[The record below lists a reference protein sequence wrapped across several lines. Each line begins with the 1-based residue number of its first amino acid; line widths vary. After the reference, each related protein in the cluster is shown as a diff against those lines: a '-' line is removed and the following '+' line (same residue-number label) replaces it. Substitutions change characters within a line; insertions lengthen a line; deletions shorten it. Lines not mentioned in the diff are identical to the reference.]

1 MIRIPSHS
9 MRGIGCAKIGTRL
22 GIEFIAEGGGASSK
36 LLNFRRWFVAAEDC
50 GIARGKLVETSR
62 LPPENRGNDGR
73 NLRLFALPPLGKKLE
88 QCIAI
93 YGGIPLARFVLLA
106 SSGVTCT

>member
-73 NLRLFALPPLGKKLE
+73 NLRLFALPPSAK
-88 QCIAI
+88 A
-93 YGGIPLARFVLLA
+93 
-106 SSGVTCT
+106 